1 MVQIIQKHS
10 ARGLSMGNISKKVI
24 YRTSGI
30 FSVCAYP
37 DCPTL
42 PSVNVQG
49 SATPLFCR
57 KHKSDDMVNVI
68 ANCAPNQNA
77 PRNRAL
83 MFKAAPRPYFA
94 ASTNPLFSHFRTH
107 LCRYSTLKVTE
118 WTSFRL
124 FSRKYSSKTLDNSCM
139 SFWTLR
145 ILLQMVDTLS

>member
-1 MVQIIQKHS
+1 MLHATELQCSRLRVTCATPLFCREHISDDMV
-10 ARGLSMGNISKKVI
+10 NV
-24 YRTSGI
+24 I

-139 SFWTLR
+139 SF
-145 ILLQMVDTLS
+145 